1 MECIDKW
8 ATGCG
13 PGLCIGK
20 DCREEGLGLVETELE
35 IKKMKEKGPSAGLM
49 APKGAGKRL

>member
-13 PGLCIGK
+13 PGLRIGK